1 MKAQARQ
8 LSTPNPVLGACRI
21 ALACAAAALLA
32 ACGELSAT
40 TAMSDAPAATH
51 DATDSPKADRA
62 YNGTWN
68 HNVGDV
74 RVMSGTGRQVLR

>member
-1 MKAQARQ
+1 MNAVAQRT
-8 LSTPNPVLGACRI
+8 TPHLLQGARI

-40 TAMSDAPAATH
+40 TSASEPPVTH
-51 DATDSPKADRA
+51 DVADNAKADRA
-62 YNGTWN
+62 GNGTWN
-68 HNVGDV
+68 HNAGDV